1 MNASYWL
8 DIRLYWHPLKEM
20 FKLLLS
26 FSSSRFYSGNLMTMA
41 RRALRWGR
49 ALGWALV
56 VNPSLEAGLF
66 LQLIIYLQHN
76 Q

>member
-41 RRALRWGR
+41 GPAVGPGLGLGFSSKPLARGGR
-49 ALGWALV
+49 GV
-56 VNPSLEAGLF
+56 IFYSL
-66 LQLIIYLQHN
+66 
-76 Q
+76 